1 MHSEAT
7 PMNII
12 NKLDILRSQG
22 GESATKG
29 IDDQKLLDFA
39 GQDPRLEEAIDVAL
53 ASFAELKQTQPEL
66 IAMDEAGQV
75 AEVQTGFV
83 NFYPEDAVCPYVSL
97 AAKGPWIVTLKGAVL
112 YECGGY
118 GMLGFGHAPDHV
130 LEAMNA
136 PHVMANIMTP
146 NVSQKRFFNAMNREI
161 GHTRDGNPYSAL
173 FCLNSGSES
182 VTLAARISDVNAKL
196 QTDPGGPHAGK
207 EIHCLGLSGAFHG
220 RTERPGRFS
229 DSTRANYV
237 KHLASFRDRDNLM
250 TVEPNNI
257 EELEQVFA
265 HAEANNIFIEAMF
278 LEPVMGEGNPGMAV
292 TPEFY
297 ARARELTQAHGA
309 LLLVDSIQAG
319 LRAHGVL
326 SIVDYPGFQHLDAP
340 DMETYS
346 KAINAGQYPLSV
358 LAVTARTAGLYR
370 KGIYG
375 NTMTTNPRAMDVAVA
390 VLESLTP
397 QLRRNIEERGAEMVA
412 KLKALQEELGGAIC
426 KVQGTGLLV
435 SAELD
440 PRRYKS
446 YGTESS
452 EEYIRM
458 HGVNVVHGG
467 QNALRYT
474 PGFALT
480 SEEVD
485 LMVDATRQALLH
497 GPVKIE
503 SEAA

>member
-1 MHSEAT
+1 
-7 PMNII
+7 MNII
-12 NKLDILRSQG
+12 SKLEILRTQG
-22 GESATKG
+22 AESATKG
-29 IDDQKLLDFA
+29 LTDQQLLDFA
-39 GQDPRLEEAIDVAL
+39 ARDPRLEQAVDAALVSFEALRKSD
-53 ASFAELKQTQPEL
+53 PEL
-66 IAMDEAGQV
+66 IARDEAGQ
-75 AEVQTGFV
+75 AADIQTGYI

-118 GMLGFGHAPDHV
+118 GMLGSGHAPDEV

-146 NVSQKRFFNAMNREI
+146 NISQKRFFEAMNREI
-161 GHTRDGNPYSAL
+161 GHTRGGNPFSAM

-182 VTLAARISDVNAKL
+182 VTLAARISDVNAKI
-196 QTDPGGPHAGK
+196 QTDPGGAHAGR
-207 EIHCLGLSGAFHG
+207 EIHYLALAGAFHG

-229 DSTRANYV
+229 DSSRANYL
-237 KHLASFRDRDNLM
+237 KHLASFRDRDNLL

-257 EELEQVFA
+257 AQLEQAFA
-265 HAEANNIFIEAMF
+265 DAERNNIFIEALFM
-278 LEPVMGEGNPGMAV
+278 EPVMGEGNPGMAV

-297 ARARELTQAHGA
+297 ARARELTREHNA

-358 LAVTARTAGLYR
+358 LAVNADTAKLYR

-390 VLESLTP
+390 VLNSLTP
-397 QLRRNIEERGAEMVA
+397 ELRRNVEDRGAEMVA
-412 KLKALQEELGGAIC
+412 KLEALKEELGGAITR
-426 KVQGTGLLV
+426 VQGTGLLI

-440 PRRYKS
+440 PRQYKN
-446 YGTESS
+446 YGAEST
-452 EEYIRM
+452 EEYMRM

-467 QNALRYT
+467 KNALRYT
-474 PGFALT
+474 PAFGLT

-485 LMVDATRQALLH
+485 LMVDATRQALIH
-497 GPVKIE
+497 GPVKVT